1 MNDTEITMAKELI
14 RSFRDSSEGC
24 VYDIYYDK
32 NTGSYSQRRRGRE
45 DEDEQDIDESSWHV
59 QGIIR

>member
-1 MNDTEITMAKELI
+1 MAKELI

-24 VYDIYYDK
+24 VYDVYYDTD
-32 NTGSYSQRRRGRE
+32 TGHYSQCRRD
-45 DEDEQDIDESSWHV
+45 DEDEEDIDESSWHV

>member
-1 MNDTEITMAKELI
+1 MAKELI
-14 RSFRDSSEGC
+14 RSFCDSSEGC

-45 DEDEQDIDESSWHV
+45 DEDEQAIDRL
-59 QGIIR
+59 QIK

>member
-1 MNDTEITMAKELI
+1 MTKKLV

-24 VYDIYYDK
+24 VYDVYYDT
-32 NTGSYSQRRRGRE
+32 NTGRYSQCRRGRE
-45 DEDEQDIDESSWHV
+45 SEQNIDESSWHV

>member
-1 MNDTEITMAKELI
+1 MAIELI

-24 VYDIYYDK
+24 VYDVYYDT
-32 NTGSYSQRRRGRE
+32 NTGHHSQRRRGRE

-59 QGIIR
+59 QGTIR